1 MYSTNIS
8 QKVGKN
14 LQMLLLRQGHTK
26 YGQNVLKEENHQQAS
41 QYTGLILF
49 RKENNC
55 NIP

>member
-14 LQMLLLRQGHTK
+14 LQMILLRRGITK

-41 QYTGLILF
+41 QYSGLIFF
-49 RKENNC
+49 RKEINC
-55 NIP
+55 TIS

>member
-1 MYSTNIS
+1 MCSTNIS

-14 LQMLLLRQGHTK
+14 LQMVLLRQGHTK

>member
-14 LQMLLLRQGHTK
+14 LQMVLLRGGITK

-41 QYTGLILF
+41 QYSDFIFF
-49 RKENNC
+49 RKEINC
-55 NIP
+55 TIS